1 MRRPRRLGD
10 HTYVRRGWAS
20 AYRRSRAASAF
31 SQFST
36 QIFNFLS
43 LRSRSLLRVSIIL
56 YSSKSTPILNFPLRF
71 SILSPFSQFSI
82 ILYSSQL
89 PSESFTFSQF
99 CFFIISILSSF
110 SQFATLIFKPPLFL
124 CFLSIFNLP
133 TRAYSIGISP
143 EEPCSTEIWTLL
155 YLSLSCQATITLI
168 QQGFLSDLM
177 LRCLPGISICNLFVI
192 EC

>member
-31 SQFST
+31 PQFST

-56 YSSKSTPILNFPLRF
+56 YSSKSTRILNFPLRF

-110 SQFATLIFKPPLFL
+110 SQTTLIFKPPLFL
-124 CFLSIFNLP
+124 CFFCFP
-133 TRAYSIGISP
+133 
-143 EEPCSTEIWTLL
+143 PCLNFLIIPL
-155 YLSLSCQATITLI
+155 YFQS
-168 QQGFLSDLM
+168 SDP
-177 LRCLPGISICNLFVI
+177 CLFYRDKS
-192 EC
+192 